1 MKILKRAGTVVLSV
15 ILWAIILI
23 AALYAFTTMA
33 TRDNQNVA
41 NLFGYTPLT
50 VQSDSMVPTFASGD
64 LIFIKKCDPATLQ
77 EGDII
82 CFHTIIDNEYALN
95 THRIQSIE
103 TVGDAR
109 SYTTVGDNNNGI
121 ADQHVISDGDI
132 VGKYVGHLVGFG
144 KVMDFLS
151 SSTGFLVVIILP
163 MLLFFIYQIYHLITI
178 SIRLKRALAVE
189 NARAEEIARMEAA
202 QKMMGQRPMPQQG
215 MPGQPMPMA
224 GGQGQP
230 QMTAGAPM
238 PQPGAPTANQ
248 PVAGMPNTNVNEAK
262 PGAAPA
268 GNAAPEGATSAAS
281 TEGTAPTAA
290 ETATSQDLHAE
301 AAAARSEAEQ
311 ALAEAK
317 RIKEEAEAIRAKAEA
332 EQALAE
338 AKRMKEEAEA
348 IRAKAQ
354 AELEKAKGAK
364 PDGEGAKQ

>member
-41 NLFGYTPLT
+41 NIFGYTPLT
-50 VQSDSMVPTFASGD
+50 VQSDSMVPTFAAGD
-64 LIFIKKCDPATLQ
+64 LIFIKKCDPATLK

-95 THRIQSIE
+95 THRIESIE
-103 TVGDAR
+103 SVGDAR
-109 SYTTVGDNNNGI
+109 SYTTIGDNNNGI
-121 ADQHVISDGDI
+121 TDQHVISDGDI
-132 VGKYVGHLVGFG
+132 VGKYVGHLTGFG

-151 SSTGFLVVIILP
+151 SSTGFLIVIILP
-163 MLLFFIYQIYHLITI
+163 MMLFFIYQIYHLITI

-189 NARAEEIARMEAA
+189 NARAAEMARMEAA
-202 QKMMGQRPMPQQG
+202 QKMMPQQPQIRQPMPPQG
-215 MPGQPMPMA
+215 MPGVGA
-224 GGQGQP
+224 G
-230 QMTAGAPM
+230 
-238 PQPGAPTANQ
+238 
-248 PVAGMPNTNVNEAK
+248 E
-262 PGAAPA
+262 
-268 GNAAPEGATSAAS
+268 GNP
-281 TEGTAPTAA
+281 
-290 ETATSQDLHAE
+290 E

-317 RIKEEAEAIRAKAEA
+317 RIREEAEAIRAKAEA

-354 AELEKAKGAK
+354 AELEKAKGEK
-364 PDGEGAKQ
+364 PDGEDAKQ